1 MQTDAITIIMN
12 RVVALHDR
20 WWLVADG
27 PRGCAMV
34 DLRLSFF

>member
-1 MQTDAITIIMN
+1 MQTDAMLTIDN
-12 RVVALHDR
+12 RVVALDDR

-27 PRGCAMV
+27 PRGCAME

>member
-1 MQTDAITIIMN
+1 MQTDATTIIMN